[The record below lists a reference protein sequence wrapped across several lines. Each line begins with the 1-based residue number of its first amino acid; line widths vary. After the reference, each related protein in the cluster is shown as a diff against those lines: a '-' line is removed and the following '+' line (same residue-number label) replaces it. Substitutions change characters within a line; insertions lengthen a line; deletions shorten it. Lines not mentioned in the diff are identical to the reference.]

1 MYTDIN
7 IFIKCMEII
16 EVLRKYRV
24 LDYAIFDLSLSFIG
38 IYLLSPLL
46 IRIFKK
52 FDLRTDKITWII
64 LTLPLS
70 ILIHAL
76 VGSYTLMTKRFL
88 DPYGNYLLKLFI
100 LLLVLVAL
108 KRIRD
113 MRRKKSQQKLT

>member
-1 MYTDIN
+1 
-7 IFIKCMEII
+7 MEII